1 MIDLAKILK
10 DHHRPAPHVI
20 WEVGANHPN
29 QVHVAPLIATAKRV
43 ELFEPHPYFAQELR
57 RAFGSDPKI
66 QIHQIALAEQEGQ
79 ALFRDDGCSSY
90 LDGVASPRTKRGEPP
105 PNTFSVTCKRVEQ
118 YDPGNIDLL
127 AIDTEGA
134 EWHVIGSM
142 ISRPVLICVEM
153 GLGADPAAGRLE
165 YVNPHAEEIRQWMA
179 WQGYRM
185 VESDGQDEVY
195 VR

>member
-1 MIDLAKILK
+1 MIDLAKICR
-10 DHHRPAPHVI
+10 DRNIPTRVV

-29 QVHVAPLIATAKRV
+29 QVHVADLIPSAERV
-43 ELFEPHPYFAQELR
+43 ELFEPHPYFAEELR
-57 RAFGSDPKI
+57 RAFGHEKKI
-66 QIHQIALAEQEGQ
+66 TVHQVALAEKEGM

-105 PNTFSVTCKRVEQ
+105 NNTFEVSCQKVER
-118 YDPGNIDLL
+118 YDAGDIDLL

-142 ISRPVLICVEM
+142 ISRPRLICVEM
-153 GLGADPAAGRLE
+153 ALGPDPAAGRADYRNPYFNE
-165 YVNPHAEEIRQWMA
+165 IKAWMQTHGYV
-179 WQGYRM
+179 M
-185 VESDGQDEVY
+185 VEADGQDEVY